1 MLPTITRSAPPATP
15 ERASEPPNWPIWIWF
30 ARSAALVCAPPL
42 IACMSTSRPRSLKM
56 PFSNAYHMT
65 QSSALTLLYAA
76 MIFLQQDIA
85 TSAGVLDG
93 INVDTVVGAGVAAG
107 VPPPHA
113 TARIDRVAART

>member
-1 MLPTITRSAPPATP
+1 MLPTTTRSAPAATA
-15 ERASEPPNWPIWIWF
+15 ERASAPPNWPMWIWL

-76 MIFLQQDIA
+76 TTFVQHGR
-85 TSAGVLDG
+85 GVLLAACACVAA
-93 INVDTVVGAGVAAG
+93 VDAVAAG
-107 VPPPHA
+107 GVVVPPHA
-113 TARIDRVAART
+113 DASIAK